1 MYKTLYGFIY
11 NKFYKEKAMQKKKNE
26 ICTII
31 KNDILDNAKSYFIV
45 AIIFIVG
52 IFLGVMLINQ
62 TEDKSEI
69 KNYINTYIDETK
81 SLQNENYFKE
91 LQKDIKNNIIL
102 VILIWFAGTTIIGI
116 PIVLGVILFRG
127 FCLGYTIAS
136 CVFTLGRIK
145 ALIFIGISILLQNII
160 FIPALMILGVSSI
173 KLYKSIIKDR
183 RKENIKISIIKH
195 SLISIIILIS
205 LIISSVVKIGIS
217 YRLIINLIKYF

>member
-1 MYKTLYGFIY
+1 
-11 NKFYKEKAMQKKKNE
+11 MQKKKNE

-205 LIISSVVKIGIS
+205 LIISSLVKIGIS